1 MALKVKSKASKAHLG
16 EEDWGGLE
24 GPADVIAIAMD
35 HADDGFWR
43 GVEGLPCSGEEGE
56 ASGGGVEGLGA
67 MDALGSVVFL
77 LFGATPVVGVVLH
90 LL

>member
-1 MALKVKSKASKAHLG
+1 MALEVKGKASKAHLG

-43 GVEGLPCSGEEGE
+43 GVEGLP
-56 ASGGGVEGLGA
+56 
-67 MDALGSVVFL
+67 
-77 LFGATPVVGVVLH
+77 
-90 LL
+90 